1 MECFDIIFGMYIIG
15 SGFIAGV
22 LFEKQQNDEDIWKK
36 NQKV

>member
-22 LFEKQQNDEDIWKK
+22 LFEKQQNESEVI
-36 NQKV
+36 

>member
-22 LFEKQQNDEDIWKK
+22 LFEKQQNNEVI
-36 NQKV
+36 

>member
-22 LFEKQQNDEDIWKK
+22 IFEKQQNDE
-36 NQKV
+36 VL